1 MAARIL
7 GAQRCEI
14 VVRLDYGLEVYDLA
28 RGQLEDERTHRVRRS
43 IGHLRFL
50 SRGTDRVRIAFRGT
64 RRLISLIH
72 MSCDFFGLH

>member
-7 GAQRCEI
+7 GSQRCEI

-43 IGHLRFL
+43 IGHWRIQLR
-50 SRGTDRVRIAFRGT
+50 RVRIPFRRT

-72 MSCDFFGLH
+72 MSSDFFGLH